1 MFLVNSALQHISIST
16 AAIISAI
23 GYLVVFVGLV
33 CLMLVIIAMGKLMVE
48 KKAVAAPAKAPVPAM
63 ALPVMAPGS
72 AGSVKIFSVPDKD
85 AAILMAIVA
94 DKLGK
99 PLNELRFKTIKE
111 V

>member
-33 CLMLVIIAMGKLMVE
+33 CLMLVIMVMGKLMVA
-48 KKAVAAPAKAPVPAM
+48 KKAAAVPAKTPDSAM
-63 ALPVMAPGS
+63 ASPVMAPGS
-72 AGSVKIFSVPDKD
+72 AGSVRIFSVPDKD
-85 AAILMAIVA
+85 AALLMAIVA